1 VPKRRRQLGPI
12 FPELA
17 RQRECQM
24 LEGHL
29 RPDPGHMWIAIPP
42 MASGIGFLKGKRA
55 IAVARLPGKAPSGH
69 PNFTSEHF

>member
-1 VPKRRRQLGPI
+1 
-12 FPELA
+12 
-17 RQRECQM
+17 
-24 LEGHL
+24 
-29 RPDPGHMWIAIPP
+29 MWIAIPP